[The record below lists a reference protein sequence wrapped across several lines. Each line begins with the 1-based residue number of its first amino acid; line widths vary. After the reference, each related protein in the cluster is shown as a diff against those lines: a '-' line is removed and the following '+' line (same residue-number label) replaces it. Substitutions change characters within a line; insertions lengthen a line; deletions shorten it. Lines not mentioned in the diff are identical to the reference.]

1 MANSGRRRH
10 RELPGLDQP
19 LTSRWSLRPSVNPET
34 VGKLSE
40 GIARF
45 LGSWRFIGWMSA
57 FVAAWVL
64 WNLFMPEPLRFDQ
77 WQFIGLT
84 LLLSLQAS
92 YAAPLILLA
101 QNRQADR
108 DRVQYNEDRDRSTR
122 IVADVEYVARELAS
136 LRMAVGELAT
146 RDFLRS
152 ELRELHD
159 RLASL
164 EADLPPDDPAGPAAD
179 PSDS

>member
-1 MANSGRRRH
+1 MAPKSRRRH

-19 LTSRWSLRPSVNPET
+19 VASRWSLRPSVDPET

-40 GIARF
+40 RIARF
-45 LGSWRFIGWMSA
+45 LGSWRFIGWMTA
-57 FVAAWVL
+57 FVFAWVL
-64 WNLFMPEPLRFDQ
+64 WNLLMPEPLRFDQ

-108 DRVQYNEDRDRSTR
+108 DRIQYSDDRERSTR
-122 IVADVEYVARELAS
+122 IVADVEYVAREVAA

-146 RDFLRS
+146 RDFMRS
-152 ELRELHD
+152 ELRELHE
-159 RLASL
+159 RVSSL
-164 EADLPPDDPAGPAAD
+164 EEDLATEAPAEPSADLPG
-179 PSDS
+179 S